1 MQTAFTYL
9 LKPQF
14 WRSTLLVLCLVVAYL
29 ALTPTPPREA
39 DLFGWDK
46 LNHASAFAA
55 MAWAA
60 VLGFREQRMHRRT
73 IAIALVAY
81 GAGIEI
87 AQLWV
92 PGRSCEW
99 GDLLA
104 DSVGVAVGILLAT
117 ALLRWQ
123 LHARQ

>member
-1 MQTAFTYL
+1 M
-9 LKPQF
+9 
-14 WRSTLLVLCLVVAYL
+14 VVAYL

-46 LNHASAFAA
+46 LNHAAAFAA

-60 VLGFREQRMHRRT
+60 VLGFREQRMARRT
-73 IAIALVAY
+73 IALALVAY

-104 DSVGVAVGILLAT
+104 DSVGVAMGMLLAT
-117 ALLRWQ
+117 ALLQWR
-123 LHARQ
+123 LNARQ

>member
-1 MQTAFTYL
+1 MNTAFLFL
-9 LKPQF
+9 LNPQF
-14 WRSTLLVLCLVVAYL
+14 WRSTLLLLCLVVAYL

-60 VLGFREQRMHRRT
+60 VLGFREQRMARRT
-73 IAIALVAY
+73 IALALVAY

-104 DSVGVAVGILLAT
+104 DSVGVAMGMLLAT
-117 ALLRWQ
+117 VLLQWR
-123 LHARQ
+123 LNARQ